1 MAERVQPLFRCIR
14 LILRALTHVD
24 DFYLEH
30 RTLAVFTDVFMQVD
44 EADVR
49 NGAATYK

>member
-1 MAERVQPLFRCIR
+1 M
-14 LILRALTHVD
+14 ILRALTHVD

-49 NGAATYK
+49 NGAAMYK